1 MLDKGIQE
9 IAQDTVDILAD
20 ISNKAKDALK
30 LSGYSQ
36 DVITANS
43 FTDNA
48 FLALET
54 ASDSIRR
61 DSLILASEPVFM
73 RVDLE
78 DVDGNYCRSI
88 YISQVAPPTGLS
100 VWRTK
105 LIDFVSYRAPMGRI
119 ASLSPGADFP
129 IKEQEYY
136 IGQKIKFTPRQVEQL
151 WDGFAVEIFSEE
163 EKINLESFR
172 ALLDNLE
179 EQGIDVEAYLQ
190 AIAEEEQTTAG
201 KIKNLTRNIRSG
213 MSLRNQAALDEYQ
226 DEIFR
231 LPVNSQRIILGPP
244 GTGKTTTL
252 IKRLGQKLD
261 KSQGVL
267 SEIEEGLLKK
277 LGRDGQGFNDWL
289 MFTPSELLKEY
300 LFKAFNIEGIAIR
313 DNLKTWLDYSKNI
326 ARKNFSILR
335 SSTNGSGFSI
345 ETSENIKQQYVDDPQ
360 FLYSSFQSYIE
371 NALNLELNNGIKILQ
386 QASGLNDEKLIV
398 KIRNIIES
406 DTKVLSKYRQLFE
419 LENQIKKMIESE
431 KLVSDKI
438 IQEERNLLINK
449 NEDILKDLARFLNNF
464 KNVDAEEDDEEAD
477 YDDDEVEAGSVT
489 HSQEAKALVEY
500 QKFLKKLARYHYLKK
515 TFKKGSKDAKIAE
528 WLGEKLPSEV
538 RLLQLGRS
546 ITLQNGLRHNLN
558 CWKRVYKKPVGLY
571 KKFRKEEH
579 YQHFYSKEKLEVQK
593 ISQAELD
600 LILLV
605 ILRNLKDLLKEP
617 YIVRNL
623 NEIAFQELKGL
634 REGLFKDQIMVDEA
648 TDFSALQ
655 LACMQAMTNPLLN
668 SFFAC
673 GDFNQ
678 RLTTQGIKDLVLLE
692 WISPDL
698 KIARINTVYRQS
710 PKLNEFTHAILD
722 LMDEQ
727 DTQARSELPKFTDFE
742 GLAPVIA
749 EYHDDLDDIA
759 YWITQRIGEIERLV
773 NTNHTEEQI
782 LPSIVVLVKDEA
794 DVQPM
799 AKKLTENL
807 DEFNLKAIACLQG
820 QSVGNATDVRVCS
833 IEYIKGLEFEAV
845 FFVGVD
851 QLLQQ
856 YPDLYQ
862 KFLYVGAT
870 RAANYLGVTCTGE
883 LPSALEQLRPYF
895 GENWDMESLD
905 F

>member
-1 MLDKGIQE
+1 MKVVCTDQYFFEKNIQGIGFSNT
-9 IAQDTVDILAD
+9 IFTRLVASIGTRFINVDFSYCVFDHAYLRGCAFENCNFTGVKFIN
-20 ISNKAKDALK
+20 SNFLGA
-30 LSGYSQ
+30 
-36 DVITANS
+36 S
-43 FTDNA
+43 FTKCN
-48 FLALET
+48 FEYALFDKT
-54 ASDSIRR
+54 VLD
-61 DSLILASEPVFM
+61 D
-73 RVDLE
+73 
-78 DVDGNYCRSI
+78 
-88 YISQVAPPTGLS
+88 
-100 VWRTK
+100 
-105 LIDFVSYRAPMGRI
+105 DFSYSNLPDKANLR
-119 ASLSPGADFP
+119 
-129 IKEQEYY
+129 
-136 IGQKIKFTPRQVEQL
+136 QKVLR
-151 WDGFAVEIFSEE
+151 
-163 EKINLESFR
+163 
-172 ALLDNLE
+172 
-179 EQGIDVEAYLQ
+179 
-190 AIAEEEQTTAG
+190 
-201 KIKNLTRNIRSG
+201 
-213 MSLRNQAALDEYQ
+213 SLRINYQ
-226 DEIFR
+226 QLGDSQK
-231 LPVNSQRIILGPP
+231 VNEIIL
-244 GTGKTTTL
+244 L
-252 IKRLGQKLD
+252 
-261 KSQGVL
+261 
-267 SEIEEGLLKK
+267 
-277 LGRDGQGFNDWL
+277 
-289 MFTPSELLKEY
+289 ELEATKEY

-326 ARKNFSILR
+326 ARKNFGILR

-515 TFKKGSKDAKIAE
+515 TFKKGSKDAKTAE
-528 WLGEKLPSEV
+528 WLGEKLPSEE

-678 RLTTQGIKDLVLLE
+678 RLTTQ
-692 WISPDL
+692 
-698 KIARINTVYRQS
+698 
-710 PKLNEFTHAILD
+710 
-722 LMDEQ
+722 
-727 DTQARSELPKFTDFE
+727 
-742 GLAPVIA
+742 
-749 EYHDDLDDIA
+749 
-759 YWITQRIGEIERLV
+759 
-773 NTNHTEEQI
+773 
-782 LPSIVVLVKDEA
+782 
-794 DVQPM
+794 
-799 AKKLTENL
+799 
-807 DEFNLKAIACLQG
+807 
-820 QSVGNATDVRVCS
+820 
-833 IEYIKGLEFEAV
+833 
-845 FFVGVD
+845 
-851 QLLQQ
+851 
-856 YPDLYQ
+856 
-862 KFLYVGAT
+862 
-870 RAANYLGVTCTGE
+870 
-883 LPSALEQLRPYF
+883 
-895 GENWDMESLD
+895 
-905 F
+905 